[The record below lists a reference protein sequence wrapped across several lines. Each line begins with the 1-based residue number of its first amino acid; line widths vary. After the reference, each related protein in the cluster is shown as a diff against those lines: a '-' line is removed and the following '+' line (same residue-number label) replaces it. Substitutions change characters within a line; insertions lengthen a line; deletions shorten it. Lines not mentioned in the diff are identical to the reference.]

1 MGPARSPRAALAAAA
16 TPAAL
21 GAAGLDAEQ
30 AATVAAGVAGV
41 LAASPRDAA
50 PADVSFDGGMRGR
63 VLSSPSSDAT
73 GVPCT
78 ITAAPTHTQK
88 NSRTHVPPS
97 PTPQLWRAV
106 SKIVLSPRHPH
117 PLHTSLHTACYAAWD
132 ASTRGPP
139 PLWTPTP
146 ASMASTNLARFMRTF
161 EGGPAWRA
169 ARTGDPSTDLPT
181 LQRLSWADPEAW
193 WPAVLPE
200 LGVSFVTP
208 PDAVLRRGPPDAPDK
223 TEWFPGATL
232 NIAAC
237 ALYGQDD
244 DAPAL
249 VCACEA
255 DPRAVRTVRVGELR
269 AAAATAG
276 AALRDVAGLRPG
288 DSIAI
293 IAPMTA
299 ASVTLY
305 LGAILIGAVPVSIAE
320 SFAAPEISLRLRL
333 ASVSAVVTADVVRRG
348 GKALPLYDR
357 VADAVAEAV
366 GKGGGGGSGRTP
378 PPSVHVLAADGATL
392 AATLR
397 PGHAPWTHAIAALPP
412 GAGAALTPVVLPASA
427 RVGLLFS
434 SGTTGAPK
442 CIPWTHTTP
451 LRCALDCWANL
462 DVRRG
467 DTLAWPTSLGWMMG
481 PFSVFGA
488 LLPRAALALYD
499 GSPLDPAFATF
510 IDAARVTML
519 GVVPSMVRAWR
530 ASGAVSRAD
539 WGALRC
545 FGSTGEA
552 SSPDDYAWLAA
563 RARYV
568 PALEVCGGTEC
579 GGGYASGSL
588 LAPWS
593 PSTFSTPAFGVSFAL
608 LAPDGRQSVH
618 GADAA
623 PLTGELALIPP
634 AVGWSQ
640 ALVGRDHAASY
651 YENMPRLAH
660 PPFPGAATLLRR
672 HGDEFARLPGGA
684 GYAALG
690 RVDDT
695 MNVGG
700 VKVASAE
707 IERAVIADPSISA
720 AVTEIV
726 AVGVPAPGGGPEAL
740 TLVAVASGSGADAG
754 GLCSAAT
761 AALRTRLNPLF
772 RVERVVLVGALPRT
786 ATGKVLRRE
795 LRAQLVGGGKL

>member
-21 GAAGLDAEQ
+21 AAADLDPEQ
-30 AATVAAGVAGV
+30 TATVAAGVAGV

-50 PADVSFDGGMRGR
+50 PADVSLMGRGFFSFLFR
-63 VLSSPSSDAT
+63 PPPACLARSPSANQRNRNSQ
-73 GVPCT
+73 
-78 ITAAPTHTQK
+78 THTH
-88 NSRTHVPPS
+88 THLPHS
-97 PTPQLWRAV
+97 QLWRAV
-106 SKIVLSPRHPH
+106 SKTVLSPRHPH
-117 PLHTSLHTACYAAWD
+117 PLHTSLHAACYAGWD

-139 PLWTPTP
+139 PLWTPTR

-169 ARTGDPSTDLPT
+169 ARTGNPSTDLPT

-193 WPAVLPE
+193 WPAVLPK

-208 PDAVLRRGPPDAPDK
+208 PTTVLRRGPPDAPDK
-223 TEWFPGATL
+223 TEWFPGGTL

-237 ALYGQDD
+237 ALHGRDD
-244 DAPAL
+244 DTPAL

-288 DSIAI
+288 DAVAI

-333 ASVSAVVTADVVRRG
+333 ASVAAVVTTDVVRRG

-357 VADAVAEAV
+357 VADAVADAV
-366 GKGGGGGSGRTP
+366 GKGGSGGGGGKGTP
-378 PPSVHVLAADGATL
+378 PPSVHVLPADGATL

-397 PGHAPWTHAIAALPP
+397 PGHAPWAAAIAALPP
-412 GAGAALTPVVLPASA
+412 GAGAASTPVALPATA
-427 RVGLLFS
+427 RAGLLFS

-488 LLPRAALALYD
+488 LLPGAVLALYD
-499 GSPLDPAFATF
+499 GSPLDSAFASF

-530 ASGAVSRAD
+530 ASGAVAGAD
-539 WGALRC
+539 WGCLRC

-552 SSPDDYAWLAA
+552 SSPDDYAWLSS

-593 PSTFSTPAFGVSFAL
+593 PSTFSTPAFGVAFAL

-618 GADAA
+618 GVDAT

-640 ALVGRDHAASY
+640 GLVGRDHAASY
-651 YENMPRLAH
+651 YKGMPALAH
-660 PPFPGAATLLRR
+660 PPFSAAATLLRR

-726 AVGVPAPGGGPEAL
+726 AIGVPAPGGGPEAL
-740 TLVAVASGSGADAG
+740 TLVAVASGGGPDAG
-754 GLCSAAT
+754 ALRAAAT

-772 RVERVVLVGALPRT
+772 RVERVVLVAALPRT